1 LAPQP
6 QERRTDMRP
15 NGIDMFKV
23 ARSCGRLM
31 GAVTIA
37 ATASVSDALRQM
49 VIADS
54 ARLLVADGGRVI
66 GLITLWA

>member
-1 LAPQP
+1 
-6 QERRTDMRP
+6 MRP